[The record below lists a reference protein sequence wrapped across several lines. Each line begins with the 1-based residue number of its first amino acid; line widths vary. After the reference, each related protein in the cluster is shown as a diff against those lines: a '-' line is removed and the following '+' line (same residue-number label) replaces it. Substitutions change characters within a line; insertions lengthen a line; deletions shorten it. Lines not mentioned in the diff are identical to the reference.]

1 MSSLYY
7 TVALPLGIHL
17 VRDRVYHGRHG
28 YAVTDDFGNLVMVQ
42 RHLSG
47 FYLSY

>member
-1 MSSLYY
+1 MRHLYY
-7 TVALPLGIHL
+7 TVPLLLGIHL
-17 VRDRVYHGRHG
+17 VRDHVYHGRHG
-28 YAVTDDFGNLVMVQ
+28 YAVTDEFGTLVMVQ